1 MALTIMS
8 YETEIAL
15 LENKVCCIAQNKI
28 FATALNVFYCRTI
41 HLGRVLRYLMR
52 FGGIYYLHYSL
63 FNCDWGQP
71 LLSLWCDIYEMFVF
85 LWYCWAWLS
94 NEGSVTSTLSDEVHT
109 SSGATILYF
118 FITSRRHQ
126 SEVGWGN
133 SLVSFRALRVSAIV
147 LLAYTGNLTNMAAA

>member
-15 LENKVCCIAQNKI
+15 LENKVCCIARNQI

-41 HLGRVLRYLMR
+41 NLGRVPVLNA
-52 FGGIYYLHYSL
+52 FWCIYYLHYSL

-85 LWYCWAWLS
+85 L
-94 NEGSVTSTLSDEVHT
+94 
-109 SSGATILYF
+109 
-118 FITSRRHQ
+118 
-126 SEVGWGN
+126 
-133 SLVSFRALRVSAIV
+133 
-147 LLAYTGNLTNMAAA
+147 